1 MGASVDRVHRGEG
14 ARPVKAFIGWVRWL
28 WATRN
33 CQHPRTRRCSGDER
47 NHFDRRCLDC
57 GKGLG

>member
-1 MGASVDRVHRGEG
+1 MKKFLA
-14 ARPVKAFIGWVRWL
+14 WLRWL

-33 CQHPRTRRCSGDER
+33 CQHPNTRRCHGDER

-57 GKGLG
+57 GKGLA